1 MSFLA
6 FQNQSSY
13 LLAGVAGILFLLLGC
28 APVEKAELPSIERFA
43 PAPFSAP
50 NAAAGETGPKPT
62 EAPGALTLRSAVW
75 IALDRNPIVRAAQEG
90 VVAAR
95 EAAGE
100 ARAPYYPRLDANAR
114 YARWQS
120 RIFLPTGVARPGVPT
135 IVGPTDDWSAAL
147 TARYTLFDAGERRAR
162 LMAALHRTGVAQREA
177 EATRQDIALNVHNAY
192 FGLLSAL
199 EGENVARE
207 NLGRA
212 EDHLAIAQQ
221 RREAGAVPSADVVR
235 ARVEVADARLSLT
248 RARSSVRTARGNL
261 NAAMG
266 LPVEMEWKVEPEPAD
281 PLPPDRI
288 DLAQSLQAALHNRPS
303 LAAGLEQLG
312 VARAD
317 VEAAR
322 SAYGP
327 TLSADG
333 SLGRRDADLLPED
346 TEWSL
351 GLTLSWPIFTGFARS
366 HRLARTRAELSAE
379 ESTLRA
385 RALQVQREV
394 WSAYHTLVETHESA
408 EAARA
413 LVGEAEESVRLS
425 RERYEVGAGTIND
438 LLDAQ
443 LALARAKVQL
453 TAAHW
458 DYRQAYSSFRRS
470 TGTLLAE

>member
-1 MSFLA
+1 M
-6 FQNQSSY
+6 
-13 LLAGVAGILFLLLGC
+13 
-28 APVEKAELPSIERFA
+28 
-43 PAPFSAP
+43 
-50 NAAAGETGPKPT
+50 
-62 EAPGALTLRSAVW
+62 
-75 IALDRNPIVRAAQEG
+75 
-90 VVAAR
+90 
-95 EAAGE
+95 
-100 ARAPYYPRLDANAR
+100 R

-135 IVGPTDDWSAAL
+135 TVGPTDDWSGAL

-199 EGENVARE
+199 EGENVAGE

-212 EDHLAIAQQ
+212 EDHLAIAEQ
-221 RREAGAVPSADVVR
+221 RRDTGAVTSADVVR
-235 ARVEVADARLSLT
+235 ARVEVADARLPLT
-248 RARSSVRTARGNL
+248 RARSAARIARGNL

-266 LPVEMEWKVEPEPAD
+266 LPVEMELKVEPEPAD
-281 PLPPDRI
+281 PPPPDRI
-288 DLAQSLQAALHNRPS
+288 DLAQSLRVALHNRPS

-322 SAYGP
+322 SAFAP

-346 TEWSL
+346 NEWSL
-351 GLTLSWPIFTGFARS
+351 GLTLSWPIFTGFSRS
-366 HRLARTRAELSAE
+366 HRVARTRAELSAE

-394 WSAYHTLVETHESA
+394 WAAYHALVETDEST

-413 LVGEAEESVRLS
+413 LVSEAEESVRLS
-425 RERYEVGAGTIND
+425 RERYKVGAGTIND

-443 LALARAKVQL
+443 TALARAQTQHA
-453 TAAHW
+453 TARW
-458 DYRQAYSSFRRS
+458 DYFMAVATFERS
-470 TGTLLAE
+470 TGALLPGGASESEAVPDS